1 MGYRRVTSEDRLRI
15 KDGLDAG
22 LTNAEIADKLGF
34 HRSTIGRE
42 IRRNKGGRGYRPKQA
57 HRLASEREASKHG
70 PYKMN
75 PVIMTQITERL
86 EMKWSPEQISNRLR
100 LEGEESV
107 SAETIYKF
115 IDEDRSQGGE
125 LWRHLRRSSRT
136 RKRRFPCEDRRGK
149 IQNARPISE
158 RPKGANSR
166 RSVGHWERD
175 LMVGKNH
182 KSAVL
187 VVTDRK
193 SRFNKLRKLDGKHA
207 KKVTRETAKALKGL
221 PIKTMSNDRGQEFSD
236 HQNYEK
242 KSKVKVYFCDPYS
255 SYQRGTNENRYIWEF
270 WHASV
275 VCRNP
280 SEVQLKEALKPAVKG
295 QKLLHR
301 CVGFV
306 DGEVLNEHNNISGS
320 RGQDD
325 LFKPQ

>member
-1 MGYRRVTSEDRLRI
+1 MGYRRVTREDRLRI

-34 HRSTIGRE
+34 HRSTISRE

-115 IDEDRSQGGE
+115 IDGDRSQGGE

-136 RKRRFPCEDRRGK
+136 RKRRFPSEDRRGK

-158 RPKGANSR
+158 RPKGANS
-166 RSVGHWERD
+166 
-175 LMVGKNH
+175 
-182 KSAVL
+182 
-187 VVTDRK
+187 
-193 SRFNKLRKLDGKHA
+193 
-207 KKVTRETAKALKGL
+207 LK
-221 PIKTMSNDRGQEFSD
+221 
-236 HQNYEK
+236 
-242 KSKVKVYFCDPYS
+242 
-255 SYQRGTNENRYIWEF
+255 
-270 WHASV
+270 
-275 VCRNP
+275 RN
-280 SEVQLKEALKPAVKG
+280 
-295 QKLLHR
+295 
-301 CVGFV
+301 
-306 DGEVLNEHNNISGS
+306 
-320 RGQDD
+320 
-325 LFKPQ
+325 

>member
-1 MGYRRVTSEDRLRI
+1 MRHKQNRSSHFFTPEIDSSITR
-15 KDGLDAG
+15 K
-22 LTNAEIADKLGF
+22 TEIADKLGF

-193 SRFNKLRKLDGKHA
+193 
-207 KKVTRETAKALKGL
+207 
-221 PIKTMSNDRGQEFSD
+221 
-236 HQNYEK
+236 
-242 KSKVKVYFCDPYS
+242 YS
-255 SYQRGTNENRYIWEF
+255 SYQRGTNENRIGAIRQYLPKKTDLTNLTNKDLEKIEF
-270 WHASV
+270 QINNRPMKCLDWMTPVEFMMEKS
-275 VCRNP
+275 CT
-280 SEVQLKEALKPAVKG
+280 G
-295 QKLLHR
+295 KL
-301 CVGFV
+301 
-306 DGEVLNEHNNISGS
+306 
-320 RGQDD
+320 
-325 LFKPQ
+325 

>member
-1 MGYRRVTSEDRLRI
+1 MGYRRVTREDRLRI

-34 HRSTIGRE
+34 HRSTISRE

-115 IDEDRSQGGE
+115 IDGDRSQGGE

-255 SYQRGTNENRYIWEF
+255 SYQRGTNENRIGAIRQYLPKKTDLTNLTNKDLEKIEF
-270 WHASV
+270 QINNRPMKCLDWMTPVEFMMEKS
-275 VCRNP
+275 CT
-280 SEVQLKEALKPAVKG
+280 G
-295 QKLLHR
+295 KL
-301 CVGFV
+301 
-306 DGEVLNEHNNISGS
+306 
-320 RGQDD
+320 
-325 LFKPQ
+325 